1 MPGKPDFTGNQN
13 ISEQTLGK
21 VQTDAE
27 ITANSAN
34 QYDNDVTNYDLVA
47 DGDYVSSEVNIS
59 GAIEL
64 VLKGKSEYNCN
75 VLVEWTDGNGNV
87 TYTESV
93 SASTDVTDFN
103 LLYPTG
109 STHVQIR
116 VTDTSGQTQNKLNMT
131 VNAH

>member
-1 MPGKPDFTGNQN
+1 MAGQPDFTGNQN

-34 QYDNDVTNYDLVA
+34 QYDNDVSNYDLVD
-47 DGDYVSSEVNIS
+47 DGDYISSEVNIS

-64 VLKGKSEYNCN
+64 VLKGNSEYNCD
-75 VLVEWTDGNGNV
+75 VLVEWTDGSGN
-87 TYTESV
+87 TIYTESV

-103 LLYPTG
+103 LLYTTA
-109 STHVQIR
+109 STHVRIR
-116 VTDTSGQTQNKLNMT
+116 VKDTSGNSQNNFNMT